1 MIKRK
6 THIGRNILCLFADQ
20 NSMLDIIAD
29 STSIKKQGGKW
40 DVTMTDKEWKFLN
53 NQRQNPPIGRCE
65 SFVERWEIAQ
75 KRRQKRENRVHN
87 QSFEESFQVA
97 DEADIQS
104 SLGEEDN
111 SEVINLLVTKYLK
124 TMKRH
129 LRRRCMFIHIIYH
142 TMMLTIYHTS
152 IDIFGQVPGV
162 LSLSITLSNL
172 SFNLSLNS
180 IFEVNHISVFCI
192 LDTGYAVVLCN
203 FILKNVIQFIEGK
216 WEIA

>member
-29 STSIKKQGGKW
+29 STSIKKQGGKL

-111 SEVINLLVTKYLK
+111 SEVSTQLAGDKIPENDEAPPKKKMYVYSHNLPYNDADNLPYQY
-124 TMKRH
+124 RH
-129 LRRRCMFIHIIYH
+129 IRSGPRSVKPEYYI
-142 TMMLTIYHTS
+142 
-152 IDIFGQVPGV
+152 VK
-162 LSLSITLSNL
+162 
-172 SFNLSLNS
+172 S
-180 IFEVNHISVFCI
+180 IFQSQSQF
-192 LDTGYAVVLCN
+192 N
-203 FILKNVIQFIEGK
+203 F
-216 WEIA
+216 